1 MLSLLGMWHH
11 GSVPRVAFFASVW
24 KRTKSCTACRSVFCK
39 RCLKFY
45 QKEVYD
51 ISYVP
56 RVNPRTT
63 SKAPSTWSSSS
74 TSDAAG
80 FGSREALGL
89 CSARQGSF
97 PGGWSSAEGRWA
109 SRPLARR
116 GSGTHAKDQHHPS
129 HDEHVEVYAS
139 RVAGKEYM
147 SHAQHTQ
154 TYILGMRLCGVLE
167 VRM

>member
-11 GSVPRVAFFASVW
+11 GSIPRVAFFSSVW

-39 RCLKFY
+39 RCLKVK

-51 ISYVP
+51 ISYVLP
-56 RVNPRTT
+56 VNPRTT

-109 SRPLARR
+109 SRPFARR
-116 GSGTHAKDQHHPS
+116 GSGTHAKDHHHIHPTTNTLKCV
-129 HDEHVEVYAS
+129 HRAS
-139 RVAGKEYM
+139 QGKNTCHM
-147 SHAQHTQ
+147 RSTPRL
-154 TYILGMRLCGVLE
+154 TYLG
-167 VRM
+167 